1 MTRKLSRLWKSRRQP
16 GPRAADE
23 AFRHWAPSYDEDDNP
38 LIAVEEP
45 VMAELLGDLTGA
57 VVLDAGCGTGRLMR
71 LATCRGAAR
80 VVGVDRC
87 IDMLGMADGVRVR
100 GDCTRLP
107 FADAAFDCVI
117 AGLVIGYVERLK
129 EFTLEAARVLRPN
142 GRLVCSDLHPD
153 GHRLGWRRTYRQADG
168 TISEIAYF
176 WHPFAEIRKALHSAA
191 FELINFHE
199 PPVPNGAP
207 AEKACPAALI
217 WSARLRP

>member
-1 MTRKLSRLWKSRRQP
+1 
-16 GPRAADE
+16 
-23 AFRHWAPSYDEDDNP
+23 
-38 LIAVEEP
+38 
-45 VMAELLGDLTGA
+45 
-57 VVLDAGCGTGRLMR
+57 
-71 LATCRGAAR
+71 
-80 VVGVDRC
+80 
-87 IDMLGMADGVRVR
+87 MLCMADGVRVR
-100 GDCTRLP
+100 GASSRLP
-107 FADAAFDCVI
+107 FAAAAFDCVI
-117 AGLVIGYVERLK
+117 VGLVIGYVECLK

-142 GRLVCSDLHPD
+142 GRLICSDLHPD
-153 GHRLGWRRTYRQADG
+153 GRRLGWRRTYRQADG